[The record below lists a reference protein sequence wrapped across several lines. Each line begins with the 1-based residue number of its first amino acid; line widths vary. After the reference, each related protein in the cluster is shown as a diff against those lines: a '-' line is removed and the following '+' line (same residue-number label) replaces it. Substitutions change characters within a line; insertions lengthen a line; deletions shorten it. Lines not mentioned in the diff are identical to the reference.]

1 MSLDHCS
8 EVCRIFLFLLS
19 KTPYP
24 PPNTKAPPCPLP
36 FVCGKV
42 KVSQASL
49 SHKEWAQKF
58 MIRTIES
65 QNFSG
70 SEAHS
75 WVDGKESACNA
86 KGLGLITGSEDSL
99 EKGMVNYYIIV
110 AWRIPWIEEPGRLQ
124 SIGSQRV
131 RQDWL
136 TVTATRGEQLI
147 AWWPAC
153 SHDLSCSIM
162 SSPESVIKTIRRTGL
177 KRMRLTLLLTIIYI
191 FVGIKIIAAFSTL
204 ICKWATKIVSKR
216 CYRPMLI
223 SSMLR
228 IQLHMSVW
236 RSYRWWILT
245 LNHVEMEWWWTIG
258 NWKQLFCPLT
268 VFSFLFSNLI
278 KT

>member
-1 MSLDHCS
+1 MPCGVPSPYEVQSPLDVPCQKS
-8 EVCRIFLFLLS
+8 WSPR
-19 KTPYP
+19 P
-24 PPNTKAPPCPLP
+24 PWVT
-36 FVCGKV
+36 
-42 KVSQASL
+42 
-49 SHKEWAQKF
+49 KEWAQKF

-86 KGLGLITGSEDSL
+86 RGLGLITGSEDSL

-162 SSPESVIKTIRRTGL
+162 SSPESVIRTVCRTGS
-177 KRMRLTLLLTIIYI
+177 R
-191 FVGIKIIAAFSTL
+191 
-204 ICKWATKIVSKR
+204 
-216 CYRPMLI
+216 
-223 SSMLR
+223 
-228 IQLHMSVW
+228 
-236 RSYRWWILT
+236 
-245 LNHVEMEWWWTIG
+245 EW
-258 NWKQLFCPLT
+258 
-268 VFSFLFSNLI
+268 S
-278 KT
+278 